1 MSSTLLPF
9 QRFLSL
15 GIQPPI
21 TGLKPGVNE
30 MLNCRTFEAKPVLVF
45 VLISD
50 PRESALIRG

>member
-21 TGLKPGVNE
+21 TGLKPGVNDVE
-30 MLNCRTFEAKPVLVF
+30 LSNF
-45 VLISD
+45 
-50 PRESALIRG
+50 